1 MAAEHNP
8 FPALWAL
15 LVGFFMILLDMTIV
29 AVATP
34 AIKADLNADMPSV
47 VWVTS
52 AYLLTYTVP
61 LLLTGRLGDRFGPKR
76 VYLVG
81 LVVFTAASS
90 WCGLSQSIEMLIAAR
105 AAQGIG
111 AALMTPQT
119 MAVLTRTFPPESRG
133 AATGLWA
140 SVGGLSMLVGP
151 IIGGVLVDR
160 IGWQWIFFVNIP
172 MGVTAFAAAV
182 WLVPSLPTH
191 THRLDLPGVALSAVG
206 MTLLVFGIQ
215 QGNTYHWSAGVWAS
229 IGAGLTVLVGFVVNQ
244 AHSKDEP
251 LVPLGLFRYRN
262 FASANVAVCAAGA
275 AETALMVPAY
285 FYLEAVRDLS
295 PTAAAMALA
304 PMAVVTGI
312 AGPFVGRQ
320 ADHMHPRAIPS
331 FGFLLFAAS
340 MAWLASAMTPDTAIR
355 QIVLSS
361 VAMGLAATCIWAPLS
376 AAATRDLPVLHAGAS
391 AGVYNTTRMV
401 GSVLGSATIGALIT
415 VRMTA
420 QGISSSPAGGAW
432 QVPEFLKPPFSA
444 ALSQSTYLPAAI
456 LLIGLIASM
465 MLILPHRSPT
475 LTTAD
480 SRHPDPDTSRTGTD
494 SPAVS
499 PSVADLFAGQADR
512 TPDAVAAIFEDRSL
526 RYAEL
531 DHESNRLARVLIDR
545 GIGPE
550 AIVAVMLPRSLEMI
564 IAILAVIKAGGAYL
578 PIDPSHPRERIGFM
592 LTNAAARL
600 VLTDSTTAES
610 VMRPSAIHLP
620 TAVSVLA
627 VDDAE
632 TVRLMAEQHDERI
645 TDSDRR
651 FPLHRHNPAYVIY
664 TSGST
669 GKPKGVVITH
679 HSAMTA
685 IRELSSRIKMT
696 AESRVLASTSLTF
709 DVSVFE
715 VFCTLTTGGSIEV
728 VRDIL
733 TLVERPSWKG
743 DILSVAPS
751 AFGELIGQSDA
762 VKLDAKAVV
771 FIGEPL
777 TAALVEKTLA
787 HIPGV
792 RIINGY
798 GPTETT
804 VAITSF
810 TLSQAPGQAA
820 VPIGSPVGSTRV
832 FVLDNRLRPVPIG
845 VAGELYVAGPQL
857 ARGYLG
863 RTGLTSSRFVANPY
877 PIADGERIYRTGDVV
892 QWNRAGQL
900 EFVGRVDDQVKIRG
914 FRIEPG
920 EVEAALVAHP
930 AVARA
935 AVVVRE
941 DRPGDK
947 RLVGYIVPAHGIL
960 AKTRDVEHVE
970 AWRQVYDD
978 IYNAPDIP
986 VLGADFAGWN
996 SSYTDQ
1002 PIPRAEMREWRA
1014 ATVQRIM
1021 ELGPARILEI
1031 GVGAGLILSEVAPT
1045 CESYWGT
1052 DVSPTVIDR
1061 LRHQLEE
1068 RPDLAA
1074 AVNLR
1079 CQAADDIHGLPENFF
1094 DAVVINS
1101 VVQYFPHAEY
1111 LVDVLRSAVRLL
1123 RTHGVIFIG
1132 DVRNMRLS
1140 SCFHTAVELHHAG
1153 RDTTPT
1159 AALTAAERARTTTQ
1173 ELMVD
1178 PDFFVNFAD
1187 DTVGL
1192 AGADIRIK
1200 DGAHHNELTRY
1211 RYDVILRSRP
1221 SAAQQL
1227 LAEARRLEW
1236 GHPGIG
1242 IDELIR
1248 QLRADSPPMLR
1259 VDGIPNSRLFPEIMA
1274 ERRLR
1279 SGGSLDAAFADL
1291 DASPSHREWID
1302 PFELSRLAAEH
1313 NYRAVMTWSNVPERF
1328 DVVLCRPEVV
1338 TTASWIGA
1346 YTPRKTGEFAAAE
1359 LTNRPV
1365 RSREITALPSILR
1378 AFLSSRLPAYMM
1390 PAAVVVVD
1398 RFPLT
1403 SNGKLDRR
1411 MLPAP
1416 EFTSKTYRAARTERE
1431 KILTGL
1437 FAEVLGVARVGID
1450 DSFFDM
1456 GGHSLSATRLANRV
1470 RVVSGIELGVRD
1482 LFDTPTVSEL
1492 AARLDNGVRVRPV
1505 LTVADRP
1512 KEVPLSFAQRR
1523 LWFLHRLE
1531 GPSATYNLPM
1541 VVRLTGVVDTA
1552 ALQAALVD
1560 VVGRHESL
1568 RTVYPHRN
1576 GVPYQRVLPAA
1587 DVRPRLMF
1595 SSPVSTETAVADAVR
1610 HAFDL
1615 ESEIPVRASLIDV
1628 DVDRH
1633 LLVVV
1638 VHHIAADGW
1647 SIRPL
1652 WRDIGQA
1659 YVARRA
1665 GRDPEWAPL
1674 PVQYV
1679 DYTLWQQDLLGEQTD
1694 PNSRIAEQLSY
1705 WKQTLAGT
1713 PERIMLP
1720 VDRPFPPVVSY
1731 FGAAEHFSWSG
1742 ELCAGLERLARA
1754 HGASVFMVVNAA
1766 LAVLLSRLGG
1776 GDDIVIGS
1784 PVAGRTD
1791 EALDESV
1798 GFFVNT
1804 LVLRTD
1810 VSGDP
1815 AFAEL
1820 LTQVRERCLDA
1831 YAHQDLPFEQLVEAL
1846 NPTRSTAHHPIFQVM
1861 LAWDNTERADPVST
1875 EGLGPDLQGR
1885 SEFVDTGT
1893 VRMDLAFS
1901 MTERG
1906 GLGAGGVEVDGVVE
1920 FRTDLFDSLTVK
1932 MLITRLRRVL
1942 EAVVADSG
1950 ARIRSID
1957 LLDDVERH
1965 RLLVEWSNTGNRV
1978 GPVPLTVAELFA
1990 RQVARVPEATAVAS
2004 GDRSLSYLELD
2015 RWSNRLAR
2023 VLIDYGVGPETI
2035 VAIVLPRSVEMIVAI
2050 MAVSKAGGA
2059 YLPIDPAYP
2068 RERIGFMLGDAAVRL
2083 ILARSSTAES
2093 VLLPD
2098 SIDVP
2103 PDIPVLVLDTADT
2116 ARLVS
2121 GHHSAPV
2128 TDIDRLR
2135 LSSPLD
2141 AAYVIY
2147 TSGSTGIP
2155 KGVIITHTGVADLLT
2170 AQHDLLD
2177 VDDTSRVLQ
2186 FASPSFDAAFFEL
2199 LLALGSGAT
2208 LVVPVQSRVVG
2219 AELAD
2224 LITGC
2229 RVTHAVLTPGVLEGI
2244 HPAELPSVTH
2254 LVAAGEPC
2262 TPELVGRWSATRRM
2276 VNGYGPT
2283 EATVCVLM
2291 SSPLSDTGRSVPM
2304 GSPVGSTRVFVLD
2317 NRLRPVPIGVAG
2329 ELYVAGPQLARGY
2342 LGRTGLTSSR
2352 FVANPY
2358 PIADGERIYRT
2369 GDVVQWNRAGQL
2381 EFVGRVDDQVKIRGF
2396 RIEPGEVEAALVAH
2410 PAVAR
2415 AAVVVREDR
2424 PGDKRLVGYIVPAHG
2439 SAVTAGALR
2448 RFASSRLPEY
2458 LVPSAIM
2465 VLTAL
2470 PLTANGKVDRRALPA
2485 PEYAD
2490 VAYRAPRTDQEKLL
2504 AALFGEVLGV
2514 ERVGIDD
2521 SFFDLGGH
2529 SLLITRLAIRI
2540 RDVLGVTLTVRTL
2553 FDAPRIAELAREIA
2567 GGAEITLPDATG

>member
-1 MAAEHNP
+1 MAVEHNP

-34 AIKADLNADMPSV
+34 AIQADLNADMPGV

-61 LLLTGRLGDRFGPKR
+61 LLLAGQLGDQFGPKS

-81 LVVFTAASS
+81 LAVFTAASL

-119 MAVLTRTFPPESRG
+119 MAVLTRTFPPDLRG

-140 SVGGLSMLVGP
+140 SVAGLSMLVGP
-151 IIGGVLVDR
+151 IIGGVLVDQISWR
-160 IGWQWIFFVNIP
+160 WIFFVNIP
-172 MGVTAFAAAV
+172 IGVVALASAI

-229 IGAGLTVLVGFVVNQ
+229 IGAGLTVLAGFVVNQ
-244 AHSKDEP
+244 AHSKGEP
-251 LVPLGLFRYRN
+251 LVPLRLFRYRN

-275 AETALMVPAY
+275 AETALMVPGY

-295 PTAAAMALA
+295 PMAAALVFA

-312 AGPFVGRQ
+312 AGPFVGRL
-320 ADHMHPRAIPS
+320 ADHVHPRSIPS
-331 FGFLLFAAS
+331 LGFLLFAAS
-340 MAWLASAMTPDTAIR
+340 LAWLASAMTPDTAIR
-355 QIVLSS
+355 QVALSS
-361 VAMGLAATCIWAPLS
+361 VVMGLAATCIWAPLS

-401 GSVLGSATIGALIT
+401 GAVLGSATIGALIT
-415 VRMTA
+415 VRMSA
-420 QGISSSPAGGAW
+420 HGISSSAASGTW

-465 MLILPHRSPT
+465 LLVVPHPSSTPP
-475 LTTAD
+475 TAD
-480 SRHPDPDTSRTGTD
+480 SKHPDPNTSGTGTD
-494 SPAVS
+494 ARMASR
-499 PSVADLFAGQADR
+499 SVADLFAGQADR
-512 TPDAVAAIFEDRSL
+512 TPNAVAAIFEDRSL

-531 DHESNRLARVLIDR
+531 DQQSNRLARILIDR
-545 GIGPE
+545 GVGPE
-550 AIVAVMLPRSLEMI
+550 TIVAVLLPRSLQMI
-564 IAILAVIKAGGAYL
+564 VAILAVIKAGGAYL
-578 PIDPSHPRERIGFM
+578 PIDPSHPRDRIGFM
-592 LTNAAARL
+592 LTDAAARL
-600 VLTDSTTAES
+600 VLTDHTTAES
-610 VMRPSAIHLP
+610 VMRPSVIDLP

-627 VDDAE
+627 VDGAE
-632 TVRLMAEQHDERI
+632 TIRLMAGQHDAPVI
-645 TDSDRR
+645 DSDRL
-651 FPLHRHNPAYVIY
+651 FPLRPLNPAYVIY

-669 GKPKGVVITH
+669 GVPKGVVVTH
-679 HSAMTA
+679 NSATTA
-685 IRELSSRIKMT
+685 IRELSARIAMP
-696 AESRVLASTSLTF
+696 AESRMLASTSLTF

-715 VFCTLTTGGSIEV
+715 VFCTLTTGGSIDI

-733 TLVERPSWKG
+733 TLAERNSWSG
-743 DILSVAPS
+743 DIISAAPS
-751 AFGELIGQSDA
+751 AFGELIGQPDA
-762 VKLDAKAVV
+762 AKLDARTVV

-777 TAALVEKTLA
+777 TAALVARTLA
-787 HIPGV
+787 SIPDV

-810 TLSQAPGQAA
+810 TVSQATGQAA
-820 VPIGSPVGSTRV
+820 VPIGSPLEDTRV
-832 FVLDNRLRPVPIG
+832 FVLDNRLRPVQAG

-877 PIADGERIYRTGDVV
+877 PIADGDRMYRTGDVV
-892 QWNRAGQL
+892 RWNRTGQL

-920 EVEAALVAHP
+920 EVEAALIAHP

-947 RLVGYIVPAHGIL
+947 RLVGYIVPAHEIP
-960 AKTRDVEHVE
+960 AETKDVEHVD

-978 IYNAPDIP
+978 IYNASGVP
-986 VLGADFAGWN
+986 VLGTDFAGWN

-1002 PIPRAEMREWRA
+1002 PIPRNEMREWRD
-1014 ATVQRIM
+1014 ATVQRIL

-1031 GVGAGLILSEVAPT
+1031 GVGAGLILSGVAPM

-1052 DVSPTVIDR
+1052 DVSPAVIDR
-1061 LRHQLEE
+1061 LRSQLVE
-1068 RPDLAA
+1068 RPDLTAE
-1074 AVNLR
+1074 VNLR
-1079 CQAADDIHGLPENFF
+1079 CQAADDINGLPENHF

-1111 LVDVLRSAVRLL
+1111 LVDVLRSAARLL
-1123 RTHGVIFIG
+1123 REDGVIFIG
-1132 DVRNMRLS
+1132 DVRNMRLA
-1140 SCFHTAVELHHAG
+1140 SCFHTAVELHHA
-1153 RDTTPT
+1153 RPDTTPT
-1159 AALTAAERARTTTQ
+1159 ATLTAAERAVTTAQ
-1173 ELMVD
+1173 ELMID
-1178 PDFFVNFAD
+1178 PDFFVNYAN
-1187 DTVGL
+1187 DTVGI
-1192 AGADIRIK
+1192 AGADIRLK

-1211 RYDVILRSRP
+1211 RYDVLLRSKP

-1227 LAEARRLEW
+1227 LAEAPRLDW
-1236 GHPGIG
+1236 GRPGSG
-1242 IDELIR
+1242 IAELIH
-1248 QLRADSPPMLR
+1248 QLRADAPPMLR

-1279 SGGSLDAAFADL
+1279 SGGSLDAAVADL
-1291 DASPSHREWID
+1291 GAAPPHRDWVDPS
-1302 PFELSRLAAEH
+1302 ELSRLAAEQ
-1313 NYRAVMTWSNVPERF
+1313 NYRAVMTWSNNAEQF
-1328 DVVLCRPEVV
+1328 DVVFARSERM
-1338 TTASWIGA
+1338 TTASWIGV
-1346 YTPRKTGEFAAAE
+1346 YTPKKTGEFGAAE

-1365 RSREITALPSILR
+1365 RSREITALPGILR
-1378 AFLSSRLPAYMM
+1378 AFLSSRLPAYML
-1390 PAAVVVVD
+1390 PAAVVAVD

-1416 EFTSKTYRAARTERE
+1416 EFTSRIYRAARTERE

-1437 FAEVLGVARVGID
+1437 FAEVLGVERVGID

-1482 LFDTPTVSEL
+1482 LFDTPTVFEL

-1505 LTVADRP
+1505 LTVVDRP

-1531 GPSATYNLPM
+1531 GPSATYNMPM

-1560 VVGRHESL
+1560 VARRHESL
-1568 RTVYPHRN
+1568 RTIFPQRD
-1576 GVPYQRVLPAA
+1576 GVPHQHVLPAA
-1587 DVRPRLMF
+1587 DACPRLTL
-1595 SSPVSTETAVADAVR
+1595 SPDVAAEPAVADAV
-1610 HAFDL
+1610 HYAFDL
-1615 ESEIPVRASLIDV
+1615 RSEIPLRAWLFDV

-1665 GRDPEWAPL
+1665 GREPEWAPL

-1694 PNSRIAEQLSY
+1694 PDSRIAEQLSY
-1705 WKQTLAGT
+1705 WEHTLAGI

-1720 VDRPFPPVVSY
+1720 VDRPFPSVVSY
-1731 FGAAEHFSWSG
+1731 CGAAERFSWSG
-1742 ELCAGLERLARA
+1742 ELCAGLERIARA
-1754 HGASVFMVVNAA
+1754 HGASAFMVVNAA
-1766 LAVLLSRLGG
+1766 LAVLLSRMGG
-1776 GDDIVIGS
+1776 GDDIVMGS

-1815 AFAEL
+1815 TFAEL

-1831 YAHQDLPFEQLVEAL
+1831 YAHQDMPFERLVEAL

-1861 LAWDNTERADPVST
+1861 LAWDNTDQVDPVSA
-1875 EGLGPDLQGR
+1875 EGLGPDLRGR
-1885 SEFVDTGT
+1885 SEFIDTGT
-1893 VRMDLAFS
+1893 VRMDLVFS

-1906 GLGAGGVEVDGVVE
+1906 GFGAGAAEVDGVVE
-1920 FRTDLFDSLTVK
+1920 FRTDLFDSRTVK
-1932 MLITRLRRVL
+1932 LLISRLRRVL
-1942 EAVVADSG
+1942 EAVVADPG

-1965 RLLVEWSNTGNRV
+1965 RLLVEWSNTGDRV
-1978 GPVPLTVAELFA
+1978 GPVLPSTIAELFA

-2004 GDRSLSYLELD
+2004 GGRSLSYSELD
-2015 RWSNRLAR
+2015 RQANRLAR
-2023 VLIDYGVGPETI
+2023 VLIDRGVGPETI
-2035 VAIVLPRSVEMIVAI
+2035 VAIVLPRSMEMIVAI

-2059 YLPIDPAYP
+2059 YLPIDPDYP
-2068 RERIGFMLGDAAVRL
+2068 RERVEFMLGDAGVRL
-2083 ILARSSTAES
+2083 ILTKSSTAES
-2093 VLLPD
+2093 VLRPD

-2116 ARLVS
+2116 ATLV
-2121 GHHSAPV
+2121 GGRHSDPI

-2135 LSSPLD
+2135 PSSPLH

-2155 KGVIITHTGVADLLT
+2155 KGVVITHTGVADLLA

-2177 VDDTSRVLQ
+2177 IDDTSRVLQ

-2208 LVVPVQSRVVG
+2208 LVVPAQSRIVG

-2229 RVTHAVLTPGVLEGI
+2229 RVTHAVLTPGVLDGM
-2244 HPAELPSVTH
+2244 HPAELRSVTN

-2262 TPELVGRWSATRRM
+2262 TPELVGRWSAARRM

-2283 EATVCVLM
+2283 EATVCVVL
-2291 SSPLSDTGRSVPM
+2291 SSPLADTGRTVPM
-2304 GSPVGSTRVFVLD
+2304 GSPFAGTRVFVLD
-2317 NRLRPVPIGVAG
+2317 NRLRPVPAGVAG

-2352 FVANPY
+2352 FVA
-2358 PIADGERIYRT
+2358 
-2369 GDVVQWNRAGQL
+2369 
-2381 EFVGRVDDQVKIRGF
+2381 
-2396 RIEPGEVEAALVAH
+2396 
-2410 PAVAR
+2410 
-2415 AAVVVREDR
+2415 
-2424 PGDKRLVGYIVPAHG
+2424 
-2439 SAVTAGALR
+2439 
-2448 RFASSRLPEY
+2448 
-2458 LVPSAIM
+2458 
-2465 VLTAL
+2465 
-2470 PLTANGKVDRRALPA
+2470 
-2485 PEYAD
+2485 
-2490 VAYRAPRTDQEKLL
+2490 
-2504 AALFGEVLGV
+2504 
-2514 ERVGIDD
+2514 
-2521 SFFDLGGH
+2521 
-2529 SLLITRLAIRI
+2529 
-2540 RDVLGVTLTVRTL
+2540 
-2553 FDAPRIAELAREIA
+2553 
-2567 GGAEITLPDATG
+2567 